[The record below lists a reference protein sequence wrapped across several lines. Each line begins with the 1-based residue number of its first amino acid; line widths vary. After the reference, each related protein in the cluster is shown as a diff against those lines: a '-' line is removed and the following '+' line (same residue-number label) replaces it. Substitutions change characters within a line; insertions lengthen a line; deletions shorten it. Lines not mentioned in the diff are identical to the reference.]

1 MQVSRASGLL
11 SLVAFSGLVAGP
23 AWAGQVFDKTTQG
36 QDKDGNPKARRQPP
50 KYYAMEAEEPCGTA

>member
-23 AWAGQVFDKTTQG
+23 AWAGQVFDKMTQR
-36 QDKDGNPKARRQPP
+36 QDKGDNPEARRQPP
-50 KYYAMEAEEPCGTA
+50 KYYRMQAEEPCGTA